1 MGKKITLKKLVLSN
15 WRGQNHEIVFN
26 EGATRISGVNGC
38 GKTSIMASWYWLL
51 AGVTEPHNPK
61 NFNLFDNRVELTHE
75 TPLAK
80 VKAWIKI
87 GDYDYTIEKTAEAKF
102 SRPKGSSEWVKS
114 TSDTYTVYI
123 DEIETSATQFNEW
136 ISNNICPVA
145 MLPYCLSGDFF
156 SYLITEDKNKARK
169 ILCDIVGEIKEEDF
183 KGDYSSIAELLLRY
197 TASDIV
203 EMSRKKKKPLEDRQ
217 NVIPNEIDSKEE
229 RLSELKAMDFSTYEK
244 EIENTKER
252 IETIDGLLLGNA
264 DAIKPILEHNREI
277 ENKVAILRRY
287 YLDGKMELEASQN
300 ATRSEIKAKIAE
312 IKRYNEGIDKENAK
326 TKRDFEEEIE
336 NGTFWSKRIDILEE
350 KRAELLKKR
359 DEVKARVYT
368 EEKCAYCGQELPY
381 DMLEKAREKF
391 NERKAKDLELIVK
404 EGKQVA
410 EDIARAKEKIESI
423 GKMVEE
429 GYTLLEKKSTTELED
444 ALERFERG
452 LLRFEDSGEAKQL
465 NAQIEALL
473 SEMKE
478 TPSNDNDALTREKKG
493 LIEQL
498 SELSKKIGLKGEIE
512 KVENDIIELK
522 KELRSVAN
530 SIAELEGL
538 IYTAQS
544 WLQERNEITALRI
557 NDKMKI
563 AKLEMWSTQKNGE
576 QTPDLILVNDKD
588 IKFNSTNFAN
598 QIELKL
604 DLQELFCKTFGVN
617 MPRFIDESAVFS
629 PSNLPKF
636 DDTQA
641 IYLFASDEP
650 SLNVY

>member
-1 MGKKITLKKLVLSN
+1 MEKKITLKKLVLSN
-15 WRGQNHEIVFN
+15 WRGQNHEIIFN
-26 EGATRISGVNGC
+26 DGATRISGVNGC

-87 GDYDYTIEKTAEAKF
+87 GDYDYTLEKTAEAKF
-102 SRPKGSSEWVKS
+102 SRPKGSSEWVKA

-123 DEIETSATQFNEW
+123 DEIETSATQYNEW
-136 ISNNICPVA
+136 VNNNICPVA

-156 SYLITEDKNKARK
+156 SYLVTEDKNKARTMLTN
-169 ILCDIVGEIKEEDF
+169 LCGEINPEDF
-183 KGDYSSIAELLLRY
+183 KGDYSSIVELLERY
-197 TASDIV
+197 SASDII

-217 NVIPNEIDSKEE
+217 NAIPNEIDLKEE
-229 RLSELKAMDFSTYEK
+229 RLSVLKAMDFSYYEDAIK
-244 EIENTKER
+244 NTKEK
-252 IETIDGLLLGNA
+252 IEAIDGLLLGNA

-277 ENKVAILRRY
+277 ENNLSNLRLSLTNGRITHRE
-287 YLDGKMELEASQN
+287 KQN
-300 ATRSEIKAKIAE
+300 ERTSEIKAKLAE
-312 IKRYNEGIDKENAK
+312 VKRYNESIDKENAK
-326 TKRDFEEEIE
+326 IKRDFEEEIE

-359 DEVKARVYT
+359 DEVKARVYA
-368 EEKCAYCGQELPY
+368 EEKCAYCGQELPFE
-381 DMLEKAREKF
+381 MLEKAREKF
-391 NERKAKDLELIVK
+391 NDNKARELELIVK

-410 EDIARAKEKIESI
+410 EEIARAKEKIESI

-444 ALERFERG
+444 ALKRIEDTFVPYEDTIEHDEIYAKIKAYERKVKEIP
-452 LLRFEDSGEAKQL
+452 S
-465 NAQIEALL
+465 NNNEALT
-473 SEMKE
+473 S
-478 TPSNDNDALTREKKG
+478 EKKA

-498 SELSKKIGLKGEIE
+498 PELSKKLGLKDEIA
-512 KVENDIIELK
+512 KVENDILELK

-530 SIAELEGL
+530 GIAELEGT
-538 IYTAQS
+538 IFKCGE
-544 WLQERNEITALRI
+544 WIQERNEITAFRI
-557 NDKMKI
+557 NGKMKK
-563 AKLEMWSTQKNGE
+563 ARFEMWSKQKNGE
-576 QTPDLILVNDKD
+576 LIPDLILTNECGTR
-588 IKFNSTNFAN
+588 FSTTNFAN
-598 QIELKL
+598 RIELML

-636 DDTQA
+636 DDAQA

-650 SLNVY
+650 SLCVK

>member
-1 MGKKITLKKLVLSN
+1 MEKKITLKKLVLSN

-26 EGATRISGVNGC
+26 DDATRISGINGA

-51 AGVTEPHNPK
+51 SSMTEPHNPK
-61 NFNLFDNRVELTHE
+61 NYNLFDNRVKLTHE

-80 VKAWIKI
+80 VKAWVKI

-102 SRPKGSSEWVKS
+102 SRPKGSSEWVKAA
-114 TSDTYTVYI
+114 SDTYTVYI

-136 ISNNICPVA
+136 INANICPVA

-156 SYLITEDKNKARK
+156 SYLVTEDKNKARNMLTN
-169 ILCDIVGEIKEEDF
+169 LCGEINSEHF
-183 KGDYSSIAELLLRY
+183 KGDYSSIAELLERY
-197 TASDIV
+197 SASDII

-217 NVIPNEIDSKEE
+217 NAIPNEIDLKEE

-244 EIENTKER
+244 EIENTKAR
-252 IETIDGLLLGNA
+252 IEAIDGLLLGNA

-277 ENKVAILRRY
+277 ENELANLRRIL
-287 YLDGKMELEASQN
+287 LDSRAEYEAEQRGR
-300 ATRSEIKAKIAE
+300 TLVIKAKIDE
-312 IKRYNEGIDKENAK
+312 IKRYNEGIERENAK
-326 TKRDFEEEIE
+326 IQREFEEEVE

-350 KRAELLKKR
+350 KREELLRRR
-359 DEVKARVYT
+359 DEVKSKVYT

-410 EDIARAKEKIESI
+410 EDIARAKEKLASI

-429 GYTLLEKKSTTELED
+429 GYTLLEKKSTAELE
-444 ALERFERG
+444 
-452 LLRFEDSGEAKQL
+452 
-465 NAQIEALL
+465 EALKRI
-473 SEMKE
+473 EDTFVPYEDTVEHDEIFAKIKACEREVKE
-478 TPSNDNDALTREKKG
+478 IPSNDSEALTSEKKA

-498 SELSKKIGLKGEIE
+498 SELSKKLGLKDEITKVESEIE
-512 KVENDIIELK
+512 ELK

-530 SIAELEGL
+530 SIAELEGNVF
-538 IYTAQS
+538 TAQS

-557 NDKMKI
+557 NGKMKK
-563 AKLEMWSTQKNGE
+563 ARFEMWSKQKSGE
-576 QTPDLILVNDKD
+576 LVPDLVLTNEHGIR
-588 IKFNSTNFAN
+588 FSSTNFAN

-604 DLQELFCKTFGVN
+604 DLQELFNKTFDIN
-617 MPRFIDESAVFS
+617 LPRFIDESAVFS
-629 PSNLPKF
+629 PSNLPAF
-636 DDTQA
+636 EDSQA
-641 IYLFASDEP
+641 IYLFASDE
-650 SLNVY
+650 NVLTIR